1 MSSLMKFTMP
11 RVYVGGPFRGP
22 TEYDVE
28 VNVRRAVDLGVLIAE
43 MGAVPV
49 IWHSMYRHMQGTFS
63 GPFLDE
69 ASWQI
74 LSTCH
79 AMAVTV
85 GLERARRSEGTAKDM
100 QLCYELRI
108 PEFYDES
115 LRLEGPAADAEVE
128 RLATVRTSSLLTVRD
143 PGPGGLREWIRHWKS
158 SSYGKTPSFNHAVHC
173 GPLG

>member
-1 MSSLMKFTMP
+1 MSSLVTFTMP

-22 TEYDVE
+22 TEYDME
-28 VNVRRAVDLGVLIAE
+28 INVRRAVDLGVLIAE

-49 IWHSMYRHMQGTFS
+49 IWHSMYRHMQGTFP
-63 GPFLDE
+63 GHFLDE
-69 ASWQI
+69 ASLQI

-85 GLERARRSEGTAKDM
+85 GLERARRSEGTVKDM

-108 PEFYDES
+108 PEFYDE
-115 LRLEGPAADAEVE
+115 GPVADAEVE
-128 RLATVRTSSLLTVRD
+128 CLATGRTSSLLTVRD

-158 SSYGKTPSFNHAVHC
+158 SSYGKTPAFNHMVS
-173 GPLG
+173 GGMLG

>member
-1 MSSLMKFTMP
+1 VSSLVTFTMP

-22 TEYDVE
+22 TEYDME
-28 VNVRRAVDLGVLIAE
+28 INVRRAVDLGVLIAE

-49 IWHSMYRHMQGTFS
+49 IWHSMYRHMQGTFP
-63 GPFLDE
+63 GHFLDE
-69 ASWQI
+69 ASLQI

-85 GLERARRSEGTAKDM
+85 GLERARRSEGTVKDM

-108 PEFYDES
+108 PEFYDE
-115 LRLEGPAADAEVE
+115 GPVADAEVE
-128 RLATVRTSSLLTVRD
+128 CLATGRTSSLLTVRD

-158 SSYGKTPSFNHAVHC
+158 SSYGKTPAFNHMVS
-173 GPLG
+173 GGMLG

>member
-1 MSSLMKFTMP
+1 VSSIIKFTMP

-28 VNVRRAVDLGVLIAE
+28 INVRRAVDLGVLIAQ

-49 IWHSMYRHMQGTFS
+49 IWHSMYRLMQGTFP

-69 ASWQI
+69 ASLQV

-85 GLERARRSEGTAKDM
+85 GYDRALQSEGTVKDM
-100 QLCYELRI
+100 QLCQELRI
-108 PEFYDES
+108 PEFYDE
-115 LRLEGPAADAEVE
+115 GPEADATLE
-128 RLATVRTSSLLTVRD
+128 RLVTAKASSLLTVRD
-143 PGPGGLREWIRHWKS
+143 RGQNGLREWIRCWKS
-158 SSYGKTPSFNHAVHC
+158 STYGRTPRVQSRDE
-173 GPLG
+173 